1 MNLKKDAVVGADGDD
16 LASAIAEGSSL
27 LATLGLFLGGTLWD
41 RGEGVPFATKSNA
54 LPFFPVEPD
63 F

>member
-1 MNLKKDAVVGADGDD
+1 MVGADGDD